1 MPENGDP
8 LLLPLLLLNAAGFT
22 FSIGM
27 GSVAIMSMIG
37 DIVDENELLT
47 GERQGPVPAGLSR
60 KHPTP
65 WAISLPVLCW
75 VLRAAT
81 PASDPR

>member
-8 LLLPLLLLNAAGFT
+8 LLLPQHTNAAGFT

-47 GERQGPVPAGLSR
+47 GERQEGLLFSRSQSIQLRRPFLCRSYAG
-60 KHPTP
+60 
-65 WAISLPVLCW
+65 

-81 PASDPR
+81 RASDPR

>member
-1 MPENGDP
+1 
-8 LLLPLLLLNAAGFT
+8 
-22 FSIGM
+22 
-27 GSVAIMSMIG
+27 MSMIG

-47 GERQGPVPAGLSR
+47 GERQEGLFFLPGLSLR

-65 WAISLPVLCW
+65 WAISLQSYAG
-75 VLRAAT
+75 VLRAAP